1 MTCVPIVVRRVV
13 HSLPLVFCL
22 AVMAAAVAC
31 GSSGGDAARFE
42 ASAKARRYPLTGVVR
57 AVKPD
62 DRTLTVAHDAIDG
75 LMDAMTMDF
84 VVQDAWVLD
93 VAAPGDRVTATLVLD
108 GARSWLEAVAITK
121 ADSSSA
127 GAAGGELVAPGTP
140 LPDVALLDQD
150 GRDVSPSTY
159 HGRWAVYTFIYT
171 RCPLPDFCPLMM
183 RRLNEVAAGLAEQGR
198 RDDVW
203 LLAVTVDPEFDRPP
217 VLRAFGDRLLEADP
231 DAGRYARTALLTGT
245 TESIR
250 TLASLFQLT
259 YEAAGEEIIHGLRT
273 VVVDPDGR
281 VVRTFTGSDWSPADV
296 IGTIGAA
303 DAT

>member
-1 MTCVPIVVRRVV
+1 
-13 HSLPLVFCL
+13 
-22 AVMAAAVAC
+22 
-31 GSSGGDAARFE
+31 
-42 ASAKARRYPLTGVVR
+42 
-57 AVKPD
+57 KPD

-281 VVRTFTGSDWSPADV
+281 VVRTF
-296 IGTIGAA
+296 
-303 DAT
+303 